1 LYKGSN
7 GAHFTQKTGGQ
18 FVGFLDPQFPL
29 YYGRKSY
36 LSPQTGF
43 SGVIYTNDSTIVEDM
58 RVAVGRSSSTLDWN
72 ANLPELLP
80 AYLGSTWVSEPI
92 PPAATGQNQ
101 LLLASV
107 NFEDFGLDTYKINY
121 TIRFSAEGWVE
132 AVNPAL

>member
-1 LYKGSN
+1 
-7 GAHFTQKTGGQ
+7 
-18 FVGFLDPQFPL
+18 
-29 YYGRKSY
+29 
-36 LSPQTGF
+36 
-43 SGVIYTNDSTIVEDM
+43 M